1 MQTNGAPGADRVAAA
16 VAWLTAAGMAVFSV
30 LEQALPDTAC
40 WMCYAAAILFLVPLT
55 LHSMKFAAVAFQN
68 IERRTY
74 VSYGH
79 APLSF
84 AIAVVA
90 VVYLPFRATASTLAP
105 AHFAP
110 DTRYDA
116 RLSRAQMLLYLST
129 AVSVL
134 ALIVDSTRAG
144 MCLALPAA
152 EVLAIAV
159 LGVVGWIYW
168 RPAPS
173 AAEAPLASTL
183 PDDGLA

>member
-90 VVYLPFRATASTLAP
+90 VAYLPFRATGLRKDLEVVPSLHPQRVAKHIHRAAGCIHL
-105 AHFAP
+105 
-110 DTRYDA
+110 YA
-116 RLSRAQMLLYLST
+116 R
-129 AVSVL
+129 
-134 ALIVDSTRAG
+134 
-144 MCLALPAA
+144 AA
-152 EVLAIAV
+152 NL
-159 LGVVGWIYW
+159 
-168 RPAPS
+168 R
-173 AAEAPLASTL
+173 
-183 PDDGLA
+183 